1 MVIIDGYQVATNKI
15 STNNNTTTNNNDT
28 MITVPP
34 KPYREFEANVIILHH
49 QTTIGCGYEPV
60 IHCGVLRQAAEM
72 IHIQGHETM
81 KTGERAIVRFR
92 FLYFAEYVLP
102 GSTFIFREGRA
113 KGIGKILKVF
123 PV

>member
-15 STNNNTTTNNNDT
+15 PTNNNNDT

-60 IHCGVLRQAAEM
+60 IHCGVLRQAAVM
-72 IHIQGHETM
+72 IHIQGNNLSYYLTHACIYIHIYIYIMHTH
-81 KTGERAIVRFR
+81 T
-92 FLYFAEYVLP
+92 
-102 GSTFIFREGRA
+102 
-113 KGIGKILKVF
+113 
-123 PV
+123 

>member
-15 STNNNTTTNNNDT
+15 STNNNNNNDT

-123 PV
+123 AV